1 MFEFKA
7 LLVEKQIECPNC
19 GKLLQVGDIMYQDE
33 YRGETICGYCKEEY
47 KDDVIAEEGEDGRLL
62 R

>member
-7 LLVEKQIECPNC
+7 WLAKKQIECPNC
-19 GKLLQVGDIMYQDE
+19 GKLLQVGDTMYKDE
-33 YRGETICGYCKEEY
+33 YRGETLCGYCKEDY